1 MMNLKTNLKSTSRSR
16 IAPSLVATVGIT
28 ASLLAAVP
36 AFAADNAA
44 AAATTPIKHVVVIF
58 QENVSFD
65 HYFATYPHAA
75 NLKGEPRFTPVPGA
89 VTASVNGLN
98 DVLRAANPNSVAPF
112 RLSPAQSY
120 TCDQDHDYTPEQQA
134 IGEGQMNKFVETVG
148 VGSPGCPDY
157 GHGKGLVMGYYD
169 GNTVTAVWNLAQR
182 FAMSDNSFNTTY
194 GPSTPGVLNLVSG
207 QAGGVDAAHTKG
219 DLSEAVIAN
228 SVIGD
233 PDPFFDDCSGSSQV
247 AMTGKNVGDLL
258 NAAGLTWGWFQGGF
272 APSSRS
278 ATGTATC
285 GVKTPNLG
293 GVQNTAYSAHH
304 QPFQYYASTANP
316 HHLAPTS
323 VAAIG
328 HTDQANHQYDL
339 ADFYNAVRAHNLPA
353 VTFLKA
359 TKSQDGHAGYSS
371 PLDEQV
377 FLATV
382 LNTLQHTPE
391 WGSTAVII
399 NWDDSDG
406 WYDHV
411 MPPLVNPSTTAADAL
426 TGAGS
431 CGSGEPLAG
440 LEGRC
445 GHGPRLPL
453 LVVSPYSKVNFVD
466 HSVTDQSSILR
477 FIEDNWGLGRIGGGS
492 FDAIAG
498 SLDNLFDFSGRH
510 LAAPVFLNPT
520 TGQATPAGTAGDE

>member
-1 MMNLKTNLKSTSRSR
+1 MNR
-16 IAPSLVATVGIT
+16 
-28 ASLLAAVP
+28 
-36 AFAADNAA
+36 
-44 AAATTPIKHVVVIF
+44 
-58 QENVSFD
+58 
-65 HYFATYPHAA
+65 
-75 NLKGEPRFTPVPGA
+75 
-89 VTASVNGLN
+89 
-98 DVLRAANPNSVAPF
+98 
-112 RLSPAQSY
+112 
-120 TCDQDHDYTPEQQA
+120 
-134 IGEGQMNKFVETVG
+134 FVETVG

-207 QAGGVDAAHTKG
+207 QAGGVDAAHTLG
-219 DLSEAVIAN
+219 DLSEAVVAG

-233 PDPFFDDCSGSSQV
+233 PDPFYDDCSGSAQV
-247 AMTGKNVGDLL
+247 AMTGRNVGDLL
-258 NAAGLTWGWFQGGF
+258 NDAGLTWGWFQGGF
-272 APSSRS
+272 APSSRN
-278 ATGTATC
+278 AGGIAAC

-293 GVQNTAYSAHH
+293 GVSNTAYSAHH
-304 QPFQYYASTANP
+304 QPFQYYKSTANP
-316 HHLAPTS
+316 HHLPPTS
-323 VAAIG
+323 VAMIG
-328 HTDQANHQYDL
+328 HTDPANHQYDL

-377 FLATV
+377 FLANV
-382 LNTLQHTPE
+382 LNTLQKAPE
-391 WGSTAVII
+391 WASTAVII

-411 MPPLVNPSTTAADAL
+411 MPPLVNPSTTSEDAL
-426 TGAGS
+426 TGTGT
-431 CGSGEPLAG
+431 CGSGEPLG
-440 LEGRC
+440 GIQGRC

-477 FIEDNWGLGRIGGGS
+477 FIEDNWNLGRIGGGS
-492 FDAIAG
+492 FDEIAG
-498 SLDNLFDFSGRH
+498 SLDNLFDFNRRPH
-510 LAAPVFLNPT
+510 LTPVFLSPS
-520 TGQATPAGTAGDE
+520 TGQASSGNAANADE